1 MNDSRQK
8 WIRKIS
14 KTVLNKQLFPVYT
27 SMEGMNKSHH
37 DLTVK
42 DMKSITFQ
50 VVPQFYWR
58 YEWSYNELF
67 IHRVGKLL
75 SPSTKLVMYDMLG
88 NVWEWVRDDWNAT
101 IKKESGP
108 GSTEGNPEVN
118 PIVTVGEHTKK
129 VIKGGAFDQL
139 CRKVICSSREELA
152 PDRFK
157 SKYATQANVGFRP
170 SMIFSAENEGSSFE
184 FHTSPVDLFFLFD
197 ASASQN
203 NQITRMIESA
213 TDIVRMFAGYSETG
227 TYDICHVGSALFLGP
242 TLRFMCAHKCAE
254 YTQIK
259 YGSYDGAPCYYNWKR
274 GYGSTEYH
282 YYLSGADNAP
292 YTNWGGGG
300 GGDRPYGWGCA
311 EPKKH
316 WTTGAFGSGTGADG
330 KPSGFETFF
339 QNYYE
344 NCWMMGSEGGGSSA
358 KSIDGSLVENLE
370 SEWSYK
376 SNVLDK
382 WSGEY
387 KEDDIQVEYGDEED
401 FGFDGEIQSQEPL
414 KSRGTDTG
422 GSGGY
427 SCFVAGTKVE
437 MSDGSLKN
445 IEDVSVGDQVVSYN
459 EEEEKNEISEVAQTM
474 THDVDEDIYTFTIEG
489 DELDVTG
496 NHKFYIMRKD
506 KKSWIRADEIVV
518 GDLVMFHDRSLH
530 RISKIASQKLST
542 GVFNIEVTKNHN
554 YYVGRKHILA
564 HNKGESDCFVTGTKV
579 LMADGTEKDIDKI
592 EEGELVLSYNE
603 ITGKNEYCQVVKTL
617 RHLLVREIFTIRI
630 GDEVIEAT
638 GVHPFYVNRGGKVSW
653 VKA

>member
-1 MNDSRQK
+1 
-8 WIRKIS
+8 
-14 KTVLNKQLFPVYT
+14 
-27 SMEGMNKSHH
+27 MEGMNKSHH

-213 TDIVRMFAGYSETG
+213 TDIVRMFAGYSDTG

-259 YGSYDGAPCYYNWKR
+259 YGSYDGPPGYYNWKR

-282 YYLSGADNAP
+282 YYLSGSNNAP
-292 YTNWGGGG
+292 YTNWEGGD

-316 WTTGAFGSGTGADG
+316 WTSGAFGSGTGSDG

-401 FGFDGEIQSQEPL
+401 FGFDVEIQSQEPL
-414 KSRGTDTG
+414 KSRGSDTG

-427 SCFVAGTKVE
+427 SPSSSSSSTSSGDPCFVAGTYVE
-437 MSDGSLKN
+437 MGDGSLKN
-445 IEDVSVGDQVVSYN
+445 IEDVVVGDKVVSYD
-459 EEEEKNEISEVAQTM
+459 EVRRKNEISLVAKTM
-474 THDVDEDIYTFTIEG
+474 KHDIDENIYTLYIEG
-489 DELDVTG
+489 EVIKATSV
-496 NHKFYIMRKD
+496 HPFYIMRNG
-506 KKSWIRADEIVV
+506 IADWVQA
-518 GDLVMFHDRSLH
+518 GDLVCYDKVMFHDGTWH
-530 RISKIASQKLST
+530 EIA
-542 GVFNIEVTKNHN
+542 NIDVNRCRTVVYNLEVTNTHT
-554 YYVGRKHILA
+554 YYVGKCGVLV
-564 HNKGESDCFVTGTKV
+564 HNK
-579 LMADGTEKDIDKI
+579 KDPPP
-592 EEGELVLSYNE
+592 
-603 ITGKNEYCQVVKTL
+603 EY
-617 RHLLVREIFTIRI
+617 
-630 GDEVIEAT
+630 
-638 GVHPFYVNRGGKVSW
+638 P
-653 VKA
+653 